1 MNTLERLLNAGL
13 EIKRKRRNG
22 VVTLKAITLN
32 GTGYTKDF
40 FIDKNGK
47 VYQCNYI
54 IEEKIYK
61 NRYGREV
68 IKTKLKYEK
77 GKELSA
83 DEVIKEFLNMPIV
96 ENDKLMLKG
105 A

>member
-1 MNTLERLLNAGL
+1 MNTLEILLNAGL
-13 EIKRKRRNG
+13 KIERKKRNG
-22 VVTLKAITLN
+22 VTTLKAVTLN

-40 FIDKNGK
+40 FIDKDGK
-47 VYQCNYI
+47 IYQCNYI
-54 IEEKIYK
+54 EEEKIYK
-61 NRYGREV
+61 NKYGREV
-68 IKTKLKYEK
+68 KKVKLKYIK

-96 ENDKLMLKG
+96 DNDKLVLEG